1 MAEGVSVPQRG
12 VSFLRA
18 AIVAGA
24 LILGGCQTV
33 VPRGPATKTPPR
45 DASHD

>member
-33 VPRGPATKTPPR
+33 VPRGPATKTPR